1 MSYDLPRMA
10 KARGQ
15 RVSKTIATADPT
27 KAQAADLAK
36 LYLEV
41 LRVWQDAVP
50 RILDKYNPT
59 PLSIDNPSNVQS
71 EIDRAASEASRLIM
85 LFGPKVR
92 NWALSIDKWHRAKW
106 AAAVLATVSVDV
118 SLMLT
123 ALPVQETVESF
134 LARNAALVTNVS
146 DQAKA
151 RISDAVMRGYQDR
164 LPVRTVAKELN
175 EALAL
180 GRNRSIRIAADQTRK
195 LASAL
200 DRERQAE
207 AGIELMKWRHSKKR
221 HPRKEHQRRDGKI
234 YHRKSGKARDGS
246 ETIPANQRAGME
258 PFCGCREQAYLAIED
273 ELK

>member
-1 MSYDLPRMA
+1 MPYNLPAMA
-10 KARGQ
+10 RARGQ

-27 KAQAADLAK
+27 KAQAQDLAK

-41 LRVWQDAVP
+41 MRVWQQAVP
-50 RILDKYNPT
+50 RIIEKYNPT

-71 EIDRAASEASRLIM
+71 EIDRAASEASRLIFV
-85 LFGPKVR
+85 FGAKAR
-92 NWALSIDKWHRAKW
+92 TWALSIDRWHRAKW

-164 LPVRTVAKELN
+164 LPVRDVAKELN
-175 EALAL
+175 DAL
-180 GRNRSIRIAADQTRK
+180 GLGRQRSIRIAADQTRK

-207 AGIELMKWRHSKKR
+207 AGIELMKWRHSGKK
-221 HPRKEHQRRDGKI
+221 HPRLPHKARDGVI

-246 ETIPANQRAGME
+246 SIIPAGDRASMA
-258 PFCGCREQAYLAIED
+258 PHCGCREQAYLAIED
-273 ELK
+273 TL